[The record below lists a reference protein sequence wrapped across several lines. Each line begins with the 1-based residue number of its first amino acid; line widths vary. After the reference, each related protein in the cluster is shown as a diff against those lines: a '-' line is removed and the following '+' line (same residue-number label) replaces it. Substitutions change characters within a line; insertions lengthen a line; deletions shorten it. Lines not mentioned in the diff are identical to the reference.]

1 MQPVSAFHTSG
12 TRPVWRNDASNL
24 VGAALSSATKY
35 QSAGGTGSVPSE
47 AATERGPPVLC
58 IHDTSGC
65 SQMKSGAMPSSAMA
79 SAAFFA
85 ITPFVHTEST
95 RAW

>member
-12 TRPVWRNDASNL
+12 TRPVWRNDASNF

-35 QSAGGTGSVPSE
+35 QSASAEHLWIHE
-47 AATERGPPVLC
+47 A
-58 IHDTSGC
+58 SGVAVV
-65 SQMKSGAMPSSAMA
+65 KSGAMPSSAMA

-95 RAW
+95 RPL